1 MEYILVLLGILLG
14 SIISNIIFYN
24 RSGTGY
30 FRIDSSNP
38 DKDTYRLE
46 IDDLDA
52 LNKKNRLILK
62 IDHDAHLSQE

>member
-1 MEYILVLLGILLG
+1 MEYILVLLGVLLG
-14 SIISNIIFYN
+14 SVISNIIFYSG
-24 RSGTGY
+24 SGTGY

-46 IDDLDA
+46 IDDLDT
-52 LNKKNRLILK
+52 LSKKNRLILK

>member
-1 MEYILVLLGILLG
+1 MEYVLVLLGILLG